1 MNMILKN
8 ENAITPNVLRFDK
21 IYWNP
26 DVQVAYAE
34 SEILSKD
41 IASLLDDLIDYL
53 ELKVDKIQDK
63 SERLAK
69 GQKKFEKH
77 RACYLA
83 LMRGA
88 FCGSQVKF
96 PLFAALLFLKDP
108 SQVQEIW
115 SFSRRM

>member
-1 MNMILKN
+1 MILKN

-53 ELKVDKIQDK
+53 ELKVD
-63 SERLAK
+63 
-69 GQKKFEKH
+69 
-77 RACYLA
+77 
-83 LMRGA
+83 
-88 FCGSQVKF
+88 
-96 PLFAALLFLKDP
+96 
-108 SQVQEIW
+108 
-115 SFSRRM
+115 